1 MLQGQGVIAQVAKTI
16 NLSEIV
22 ENSSSSSR
30 RQPLR
35 AAPRYCLALLKLT
48 QLSADSLAAPAAW
61 VSVLSC

>member
-22 ENSSSSSR
+22 ENSSFSSR

-35 AAPRYCLALLKLT
+35 AVPR
-48 QLSADSLAAPAAW
+48 
-61 VSVLSC
+61 